1 MYEVVSEKE
10 INLAM
15 QVRNFSRDSK
25 LLAGVQDRGYYY
37 VTALNTLFIIDTTNQ
52 SNIRIKYAE
61 LNGTCEQ
68 MEKFQTTLH
77 LSCTYNKINYIAE
90 FFVLGFDVR
99 INRYF
104 GGEDIQGRA
113 VARRVGM
120 GKMAILTDNE
130 IKITGYGINKNVL
143 LEYGNPQPEF
153 TFGIKYGWDLAP
165 LKIGTN
171 NFYTTMVIFMTNKMA
186 LLQI

>member
-25 LLAGVQDRGYYY
+25 LLAAVEDRGYYY
-37 VTALNTLFIIDTTNQ
+37 VTALNTLFIIDATNH

-77 LSCTYNKINYIAE
+77 LSCTYNKINYIA
-90 FFVLGFDVR
+90 
-99 INRYF
+99 
-104 GGEDIQGRA
+104 
-113 VARRVGM
+113 
-120 GKMAILTDNE
+120 
-130 IKITGYGINKNVL
+130 
-143 LEYGNPQPEF
+143 
-153 TFGIKYGWDLAP
+153 
-165 LKIGTN
+165 
-171 NFYTTMVIFMTNKMA
+171 
-186 LLQI
+186 